1 MFQYFKHC
9 DRVVVMEDGEI
20 VEMGLHDVLLA
31 ADDKYTEMM
40 RIFDK
45 TTMKSTLKK
54 SNCICIYVANEHNVC
69 VFVVVVV
76 VVVVVFIYI
85 IIDIISFINSYF
97 YMLLLL
103 LLLF

>member
-1 MFQYFKHC
+1 
-9 DRVVVMEDGEI
+9 MEDGEI

-54 SNCICIYVANEHNVC
+54 SNCICIYIANEHNVC
-69 VFVVVVV
+69 VFVVVVVV

-103 LLLF
+103 LLF